1 MAGTRI
7 ARNHGGLAAGLKV
20 LGAALFLGLACD
32 PAAQSIHRDGIDALL
47 AEGEIT
53 KAEKS
58 LEQALKSG
66 QDLTYLD
73 SLYALKNLGVLY
85 ANQPKKQAKGDTLFI
100 RLLGLDPFA
109 SLHDTYASNTIIA
122 RFKKIRKGYQE
133 RIGGKALVPTLAV
146 FDVLADAKRLTEEE
160 RVTLT
165 HQAIAELQRIT
176 IFHTLDRSIISE
188 SLQRMRKASQS
199 CEERSCRLDMARRLT
214 AEKMA
219 QIEIGRLDT
228 NWTVHITLIDVETGQ
243 TSSSVR
249 KNFAYGDLLR
259 LASEG
264 LKEMAEALQQEE
276 AAWFNLTLNPSNAS
290 LSVDGSPTISLT
302 SRLPLNPGK
311 HTLCAQSPGY
321 ISQCKEFTVKKNDAV
336 TYAFILK
343 PQGGRE
349 EPSSSARMESEFIE
363 EEYTGMGGSD
373 APPSRIVWW
382 ALGGMGALAVV
393 LLLVLNTKD

>member
-1 MAGTRI
+1 MKKLRKQISSILGVTVLSLF
-7 ARNHGGLAAGLKV
+7 GMGLVEKV
-20 LGAALFLGLACD
+20 H
-32 PAAQSIHRDGIDALL
+32 AQAIHRDVVDQLL
-47 AEGEIT
+47 AEGEIA

-58 LEQALKSG
+58 LEQSLKSG

-85 ANQPKKQAKGDTLFI
+85 ANQPKKQAKGDTLFL
-100 RLLGLDPFA
+100 RLLALDPFA

-122 RFKKIRKGYQE
+122 RFKKIRKAYQE

-146 FDVLADAKRLTEEE
+146 FDIVGDAKRLTAEE

-176 IFHTLDRSIISE
+176 IFHTLDRSIITE
-188 SLQRMRKASQS
+188 SLQRMRKTSQA
-199 CEERSCRLDMARRLT
+199 CEDRSCRLDMARRLT

-219 QIEIGRLDT
+219 HIDMGRLDT
-228 NWTVHITLIDVETGQ
+228 NWVVQLTLIDVETGQ

-249 KNFAYGDLLR
+249 KVFTYGDLLR

-264 LKEMAEALQQEE
+264 LKELAEALQQEE

-290 LSVDGSPTISLT
+290 LTVDGSPTVSLT

-311 HTLCAQSPGY
+311 HKLCAESPGY
-321 ISQCKEFTVKKNDAV
+321 IAQCKEFTVKKNDAV
-336 TYAFILK
+336 TYAFLLK
-343 PQGGRE
+343 PIGGDKAAT
-349 EPSSSARMESEFIE
+349 PKADAYDFIE
-363 EEYTGMGGSD
+363 EEETGMADSNT
-373 APPSRIVWW
+373 APSQIIWW